1 MSKRLHLTPA
11 QRRQL
16 TDIIIARG
24 DSYRCFYCH
33 YVFENVK
40 ECWLE
45 HLDDDRTNN
54 TPDNIVFTCRSCN
67 VKKQHDESMRVQAR
81 EKLRVNQMMNYVRDW
96 KELQKLQK
104 ESSEAVAI
112 NESNCNTTIE
122 WLERRLVIDSE
133 TSMTVLL
140 KEAVDTI
147 TFECKD
153 KTGHGSQ
160 QSIRNYIDYLT
171 SSAPKAPFEIF
182 KQDNKRY
189 IRRKQLDN

>member
-1 MSKRLHLTPA
+1 MSNRLHLTPK
-11 QRRQL
+11 QRREL
-16 TDIIIARG
+16 TDIIVARG
-24 DSYRCFYCH
+24 DPYCCFYCH
-33 YVFENVK
+33 YEFKNVK

-45 HLDDDRTNN
+45 HLDDDRTHNN
-54 TPDNIVFTCRSCN
+54 PDNIVFTCRRCN
-67 VKKQHDESMRVQAR
+67 AKKQHDHVMRMKAE
-81 EKLRVNQMMNYVRDW
+81 EKLRHNESLEYVRDW

-104 ESSEAVAI
+104 EPSEAVAI
-112 NESNCNTTIE
+112 NQSNCDTTVQ
-122 WLERRLVIDSE
+122 WLEERLPLGS
-133 TSMTVLL
+133 SNTVLL

-189 IRRKQLDN
+189 IRRKQYDN

>member
-1 MSKRLHLTPA
+1 MSNRLHLTPK
-11 QRRQL
+11 QRREL
-16 TDIIIARG
+16 TDIIVARG
-24 DSYRCFYCH
+24 DEYCCFYCH
-33 YVFENVK
+33 YEFKNVK

-54 TPDNIVFTCRSCN
+54 NPDNIVFTCRNCN
-67 VKKQHDESMRVQAR
+67 VKKQHDESLRVQAR
-81 EKLRVNQMMNYVRDW
+81 EKLRVNQMMNYVRNW

-112 NESNCNTTIE
+112 NESNCNTTIK
-122 WLERRLVIDSE
+122 WLEERLPLGS
-133 TSMTVLL
+133 SNTVLL

-147 TFECKD
+147 TCECKYN
-153 KTGHGSQ
+153 TGHGSQ

-171 SSAPKAPFEIF
+171 SSSPKAPFEIF

>member
-1 MSKRLHLTPA
+1 MSNRLHLTPN

-16 TDIIIARG
+16 TDIILARG
-24 DSYRCFYCH
+24 DAYSCFYCH
-33 YVFENVK
+33 YDFKNIE

-54 TPDNIVFTCRSCN
+54 TPDNIVFTCRRCN

-96 KELQKLQK
+96 KELQKIQK
-104 ESSEAVAI
+104 ESSESVVI
-112 NESNCNTTIE
+112 NQSNCDTTVQ
-122 WLERRLVIDSE
+122 WLEERLPLGS
-133 TSMTVLL
+133 SNTVLL
-140 KEAVDTI
+140 KTAVDTI

-182 KQDNKRY
+182 KGEDNKRY
-189 IRRKQLDN
+189 IRRKQHDN

>member
-1 MSKRLHLTPA
+1 MSNRLHLTPN
-11 QRRQL
+11 QRREL
-16 TDIIIARG
+16 TDIILARG
-24 DSYRCFYCH
+24 DSYCCFYCQ
-33 YVFENVK
+33 YEFKNIK

-67 VKKQHDESMRVQAR
+67 VKKQHDESLRVQAR

-112 NESNCNTTIE
+112 NESNCNTTIK

>member
-1 MSKRLHLTPA
+1 MSNRLHLTPK
-11 QRRQL
+11 QRREL
-16 TDIIIARG
+16 TDIIVARG
-24 DSYRCFYCH
+24 DPYCCFYCH
-33 YVFENVK
+33 YEFKNVK

-45 HLDDDRTNN
+45 HLDDDRTHNN
-54 TPDNIVFTCRSCN
+54 PDNIVFTCRRCN
-67 VKKQHDESMRVQAR
+67 AKKLHNESMRVQAR
-81 EKLRVNQMMNYVRDW
+81 EKLRINQMMKYVRDW

-104 ESSEAVAI
+104 EPSEAVAI
-112 NESNCNTTIE
+112 NQSNCDTTVQ
-122 WLERRLVIDSE
+122 WLEERLPLGSSNI
-133 TSMTVLL
+133 VLV

-153 KTGHGSQ
+153 KTGYGSQ

-189 IRRKQLDN
+189 IRRKQHDN

>member
-1 MSKRLHLTPA
+1 MSNRLHLTPK
-11 QRRQL
+11 QRREL
-16 TDIIIARG
+16 TDIIVARG
-24 DSYRCFYCH
+24 DPYCCFYCH
-33 YVFENVK
+33 YEFKNVK

-45 HLDDDRTNN
+45 HLDDDRTHNN
-54 TPDNIVFTCRSCN
+54 PDNIVFTCRRCN
-67 VKKQHDESMRVQAR
+67 AKKQHDHVMRMKAE
-81 EKLRVNQMMNYVRDW
+81 EKLRHNESLEYVRDW

-104 ESSEAVAI
+104 EPSEAVAI
-112 NESNCNTTIE
+112 NQSNCDTTVQ
-122 WLERRLVIDSE
+122 WLEERLPLGSSNI
-133 TSMTVLL
+133 VLV

-153 KTGHGSQ
+153 KTGYGSQ

-189 IRRKQLDN
+189 IRRKQHDN

>member
-1 MSKRLHLTPA
+1 
-11 QRRQL
+11 
-16 TDIIIARG
+16 
-24 DSYRCFYCH
+24 
-33 YVFENVK
+33 
-40 ECWLE
+40 
-45 HLDDDRTNN
+45 
-54 TPDNIVFTCRSCN
+54 
-67 VKKQHDESMRVQAR
+67 
-81 EKLRVNQMMNYVRDW
+81 MMNYVRDW

-112 NESNCNTTIE
+112 NESNCNTTIK

-140 KEAVDTI
+140 KEAVDAI

-189 IRRKQLDN
+189 IRRKQHDN

>member
-1 MSKRLHLTPA
+1 MRL
-11 QRRQL
+11 
-16 TDIIIARG
+16 
-24 DSYRCFYCH
+24 
-33 YVFENVK
+33 
-40 ECWLE
+40 
-45 HLDDDRTNN
+45 
-54 TPDNIVFTCRSCN
+54 
-67 VKKQHDESMRVQAR
+67 QAR

-96 KELQKLQK
+96 KELQNLQK

-112 NESNCNTTIE
+112 NESNCNTTIK

-189 IRRKQLDN
+189 IRRKQHDN

>member
-1 MSKRLHLTPA
+1 MSKRLQLTP
-11 QRRQL
+11 RMKREL
-16 TDIIIARG
+16 VDIIIARG
-24 DSYRCFYCH
+24 DAYSCFYCH
-33 YVFENVK
+33 YDFKNVE
-40 ECWLE
+40 ECWSE

-112 NESNCNTTIE
+112 NESNCNTTIK

-189 IRRKQLDN
+189 IRRKQHDN

>member
-1 MSKRLHLTPA
+1 MSNRLHLTPK
-11 QRRQL
+11 QRREL
-16 TDIIIARG
+16 TDIIVARG
-24 DSYRCFYCH
+24 DPYCCFYCH
-33 YVFENVK
+33 YEFKNVK

-45 HLDDDRTNN
+45 HLDDDRTHNN
-54 TPDNIVFTCRSCN
+54 PDNIVFTCRRCN
-67 VKKQHDESMRVQAR
+67 AKKQHDESMRVQAR
-81 EKLRVNQMMNYVRDW
+81 EKLRINQMMKYVRDW

-104 ESSEAVAI
+104 EPSESVAI
-112 NESNCNTTIE
+112 NQSNCDTTVQ
-122 WLERRLVIDSE
+122 WLEERLPLGSSNI
-133 TSMTVLL
+133 VLV

-189 IRRKQLDN
+189 IRRKQHDN

>member
-1 MSKRLHLTPA
+1 MKA
-11 QRRQL
+11 
-16 TDIIIARG
+16 
-24 DSYRCFYCH
+24 
-33 YVFENVK
+33 E
-40 ECWLE
+40 
-45 HLDDDRTNN
+45 
-54 TPDNIVFTCRSCN
+54 
-67 VKKQHDESMRVQAR
+67 
-81 EKLRVNQMMNYVRDW
+81 EKLRHNESLEYVRDW

-104 ESSEAVAI
+104 EPSEAVAI
-112 NESNCNTTIE
+112 NQSNCDTTVQ
-122 WLERRLVIDSE
+122 WLEERLPLGSSNI
-133 TSMTVLL
+133 VLV

-189 IRRKQLDN
+189 IRRKQHDN

>member
-1 MSKRLHLTPA
+1 MSNRLHLTPK
-11 QRRQL
+11 QRREL
-16 TDIIIARG
+16 TDIIVARG
-24 DSYRCFYCH
+24 DPYCCFYCH
-33 YVFENVK
+33 YEFKNVK

-54 TPDNIVFTCRSCN
+54 TPDNIVFTCRRCN

-112 NESNCNTTIE
+112 NESNCNTTIK

-189 IRRKQLDN
+189 IRRKQHDN

>member
-54 TPDNIVFTCRSCN
+54 NPDNIVFTCRNCN
-67 VKKQHDESMRVQAR
+67 VKKQHDESLRVQAR
-81 EKLRVNQMMNYVRDW
+81 EKLRVNQMMNYVRNW

-112 NESNCNTTIE
+112 NESNCNTTIK
-122 WLERRLVIDSE
+122 WLEERLPLGS
-133 TSMTVLL
+133 SNTVLL

-147 TFECKD
+147 TCECKYN
-153 KTGHGSQ
+153 TGHGSQ

-171 SSAPKAPFEIF
+171 SSSPKAPFEIF
-182 KQDNKRY
+182 KLDNKRY
-189 IRRKQLDN
+189 IRRKHLDN

>member
-1 MSKRLHLTPA
+1 MSNRLHLTPK
-11 QRRQL
+11 QRREL
-16 TDIIIARG
+16 TDIIVARG
-24 DSYRCFYCH
+24 DPYCCFYCH
-33 YVFENVK
+33 YEFKNVK

-45 HLDDDRTNN
+45 HLDDDRTHNN
-54 TPDNIVFTCRSCN
+54 PDNIVFTCRRCN
-67 VKKQHDESMRVQAR
+67 AKKLHNESMRVQAR
-81 EKLRVNQMMNYVRDW
+81 EKLRVNQIMKYVRDW

-104 ESSEAVAI
+104 EPSEAVAI
-112 NESNCNTTIE
+112 NQSNCDTTVQ
-122 WLERRLVIDSE
+122 WLEERLPLGSSNI
-133 TSMTVLL
+133 VLV

-153 KTGHGSQ
+153 KTGYGSQ

-189 IRRKQLDN
+189 IRRKQHDN

>member
-1 MSKRLHLTPA
+1 MKRESIDL
-11 QRRQL
+11 
-16 TDIIIARG
+16 IIARG
-24 DSYRCFYCH
+24 DAYSCFYCN
-33 YVFENVK
+33 YDFKNIR

-54 TPDNIVFTCRSCN
+54 SPDNLVFTCHSCN
-67 VKKQHDESMRVQAR
+67 VKKQHDHVMRMRAE
-81 EKLRVNQMMNYVRDW
+81 EKLRHNQSLEYVRDW

-112 NESNCNTTIE
+112 NQSNCDITFQ
-122 WLERRLVIDSE
+122 WLDRRLVPDREVRLKI
-133 TSMTVLL
+133 LL
-140 KEAVDTI
+140 KEAVDAI

-153 KTGHGSQ
+153 KTGYGSQ

-182 KQDNKRY
+182 KLDNKRY

>member
-1 MSKRLHLTPA
+1 MSNRLHLTPN

-24 DSYRCFYCH
+24 DSYLCFYCH

-54 TPDNIVFTCRSCN
+54 TPDNIVFTCRRCN
-67 VKKQHDESMRVQAR
+67 VKKTHDESMRVQAR

-96 KELQKLQK
+96 KELQKLQTHST
-104 ESSEAVAI
+104 EQIDI
-112 NESNCNTTIE
+112 NKSNCDITLQWLEEELPLGESN
-122 WLERRLVIDSE
+122 R
-133 TSMTVLL
+133 VLL
-140 KEAVDTI
+140 KTAVDTI

-153 KTGHGSQ
+153 RTGHGSQ
-160 QSIRNYIDYLT
+160 QSIRNYIDYLS

-182 KQDNKRY
+182 KFDHKRY
-189 IRRKQLDN
+189 IRRKQHDN

>member
-1 MSKRLHLTPA
+1 MSNRLHLTPK
-11 QRRQL
+11 QRREL
-16 TDIIIARG
+16 TDIIVARG
-24 DSYRCFYCH
+24 DPYCCFYCH
-33 YVFENVK
+33 YEFKNVK

-45 HLDDDRTNN
+45 HLDDDRTHNY
-54 TPDNIVFTCRSCN
+54 PDNIVFTCRKCN
-67 VKKQHDESMRVQAR
+67 AKKQHDESMRVQAR
-81 EKLRVNQMMNYVRDW
+81 EKLRINQMMKYVRDW

-104 ESSEAVAI
+104 EPSEAVAI
-112 NESNCNTTIE
+112 NQSNCDTTVQ
-122 WLERRLVIDSE
+122 WLEERLPLGSSNI
-133 TSMTVLL
+133 VLV

-153 KTGHGSQ
+153 KTGYGSQ

-189 IRRKQLDN
+189 IRRKQHDN

>member
-1 MSKRLHLTPA
+1 MSKRLHLTPN

-16 TDIIIARG
+16 TDIILARG
-24 DSYRCFYCH
+24 DAYSCFYCN
-33 YVFENVK
+33 YDFKNIR

-96 KELQKLQK
+96 TELQKIQK

-112 NESNCNTTIE
+112 NESNCNTTIK
-122 WLERRLVIDSE
+122 WLEERLPLGS
-133 TSMTVLL
+133 SNTVLL

-147 TFECKD
+147 TCECKYN
-153 KTGHGSQ
+153 TGHGSQ

-171 SSAPKAPFEIF
+171 SSSPKAPFEIF
-182 KQDNKRY
+182 KLDNKRY

>member
-1 MSKRLHLTPA
+1 MSNRLHLTPN

-16 TDIIIARG
+16 TDIILARG
-24 DSYRCFYCH
+24 DAYSCFYCH
-33 YVFENVK
+33 YDFKNIE

-67 VKKQHDESMRVQAR
+67 VKKQHDESMRLQAR
-81 EKLRVNQMMNYVRDW
+81 EKLRVNQMMNYVRNW

-112 NESNCNTTIE
+112 NESNCNTTIK
-122 WLERRLVIDSE
+122 WLEERLPLGS
-133 TSMTVLL
+133 SNTVLL

-147 TFECKD
+147 TCECKYN
-153 KTGHGSQ
+153 TGHG
-160 QSIRNYIDYLT
+160 
-171 SSAPKAPFEIF
+171 
-182 KQDNKRY
+182 
-189 IRRKQLDN
+189 

>member
-1 MSKRLHLTPA
+1 MSKRLHLTP
-11 QRRQL
+11 RMKREL
-16 TDIIIARG
+16 VDIIIARG
-24 DSYRCFYCH
+24 DAYSCFYCH
-33 YVFENVK
+33 YDFKNIE

>member
-1 MSKRLHLTPA
+1 MSNRLHLTPN

-16 TDIIIARG
+16 TDIILARG

-67 VKKQHDESMRVQAR
+67 SKKVHDESMKVQAR
-81 EKLRVNQMMNYVRDW
+81 EKLRVNQMMYYVRDW

-112 NESNCNTTIE
+112 NESNCNTTIK
-122 WLERRLVIDSE
+122 WLEERLPLGS
-133 TSMTVLL
+133 SNTVLL

-171 SSAPKAPFEIF
+171 SSAPKALFEIF
-182 KQDNKRY
+182 KQGNKRY

>member
-1 MSKRLHLTPA
+1 MKRELV
-11 QRRQL
+11 
-16 TDIIIARG
+16 DIIIARG
-24 DSYRCFYCH
+24 DAYSCFYCH
-33 YVFENVK
+33 YDFKNVE

-112 NESNCNTTIE
+112 NESNCNTTIK

-189 IRRKQLDN
+189 IRRKQHDN

>member
-1 MSKRLHLTPA
+1 MSNRLHLTPN

-16 TDIIIARG
+16 TDIILARG

-33 YVFENVK
+33 YEFKNVK

-54 TPDNIVFTCRSCN
+54 NPDNIVFTCRRCN
-67 VKKQHDESMRVQAR
+67 VKKTHDESMRVQAR
-81 EKLRVNQMMNYVRDW
+81 EKLRVNQMMNYVRNW

-112 NESNCNTTIE
+112 NESNCNTTIK
-122 WLERRLVIDSE
+122 WLEERLPLGS
-133 TSMTVLL
+133 SNTVLL

-147 TFECKD
+147 TCECKYN
-153 KTGHGSQ
+153 TGHGSQ

-171 SSAPKAPFEIF
+171 SSSPKAPFEIF
-182 KQDNKRY
+182 KLDNKRY
-189 IRRKQLDN
+189 IRRKHLDN

>member
-1 MSKRLHLTPA
+1 MSNRLHLTPN
-11 QRRQL
+11 QRREL
-16 TDIIIARG
+16 TDIILARG
-24 DSYRCFYCH
+24 DSYCCFYCQ
-33 YVFENVK
+33 YEFKNIK

-45 HLDDDRTNN
+45 HLDDDRTHNN
-54 TPDNIVFTCRSCN
+54 PDNIVFTCRRCN
-67 VKKQHDESMRVQAR
+67 IKKQHNESMRLQAR

-147 TFECKD
+147 TCECKYN
-153 KTGHGSQ
+153 TGHGSQ

-171 SSAPKAPFEIF
+171 SSSPKAPFEIF

-189 IRRKQLDN
+189 IRRKQHDN